1 MLQELQKVI
10 IFSNIRGNIMT
21 DTEKN
26 TDDTERLRVENT
38 LPLAISDA
46 KGHNNEYHLFGYI

>member
-10 IFSNIRGNIMT
+10 IFSNIRGNIMA

-26 TDDTERLRVENT
+26 TENT
-38 LPLAISDA
+38 LPLALSDA